1 MVNGLEG
8 PLPSSPRRSKRSL
21 RRSAAVAGVSL
32 SVLVSAGLAVAR
44 SGRGESFEE
53 RAEQARA
60 ETEMELSALAAG
72 LDLSIRD
79 LSSLPAREAAT
90 DPASS
95 GSNAQATAGAVQAVM
110 YTLTGGEEQAHLVLE
125 HLTKAG
131 YSLVAEDCSSWGWA
145 GVFTNAAGESLQ
157 ATVSERSI
165 VSLTAG
171 IGMDHERLAVS
182 EVPLVDLYDSHDC
195 WPSL

>member
-1 MVNGLEG
+1 M
-8 PLPSSPRRSKRSL
+8 
-21 RRSAAVAGVSL
+21 AGVSL

-79 LSSLPAREAAT
+79 LSSLPAREAVT
-90 DPASS
+90 DPASP
-95 GSNAQATAGAVQAVM
+95 AQASTGVVQAAM
-110 YTLTGGEEQAHLVLE
+110 DGRTGGEEQARLVLE
-125 HLTKAG
+125 HLNDAG
-131 YSLVAEDCSSWGWA
+131 YSLVAEDCSPWGWA

-157 ATVSERSI
+157 ASVSERSE
-165 VSLTAG
+165 VSLMAG
-171 IGMDHERLAVS
+171 IGMDHQRLPVS
-182 EVPLVDLYDSHDC
+182 EVPFLDRYESRDC
-195 WPSL
+195 WPSP